1 MYESV
6 MGIDDERFVKL
17 VSKLKAAPLMG
28 MLSSL
33 GNDQPNKAFA
43 VLEALEASDETIR
56 LEDCHIDD
64 LLAGLGVW
72 SGPTVGR
79 VMALA
84 SPEIAWRYLL
94 ADFVVEVNGVELSS
108 WPELDSVES
117 LVRSIRTTDPR
128 GSVFGQNVAQAA
140 AWSMPKAYQEE
151 LCWQA
156 PSRVLLAGVEAGLGY
171 APRLVE
177 EFIASTGVEL
187 PTGISFLAD
196 HEERSVREVCAA
208 LRILARSGM

>member
-6 MGIDDERFVKL
+6 MDIDDERFVEL
-17 VSKLKAAPLMG
+17 VSSLKSAPLIG

-33 GNDQPNKAFA
+33 GNSRSGKAFA
-43 VLEALEASDETIR
+43 ILEALEASEETFR
-56 LEDCHIDD
+56 LEDGHIED

-94 ADFVVEVNGVELSS
+94 ADFVVEVNGEDLSS
-108 WPELDSVES
+108 WPEINSVES
-117 LVRSIRTTDPR
+117 LVRSIRRVDR
-128 GSVFGQNVAQAA
+128 HGSIFGQCVEAAA
-140 AWSMPKAYQEE
+140 AWGMPEAYQRE

-156 PSRVLLAGVEAGLGY
+156 PARVLLTGVEADLGY
-171 APRLVE
+171 APRLLA
-177 EFIASTGVEL
+177 EFVAETGVEPL
-187 PTGISFLAD
+187 TGLSLLAD
-196 HEERSVREVCAA
+196 HEERSVREVCAT